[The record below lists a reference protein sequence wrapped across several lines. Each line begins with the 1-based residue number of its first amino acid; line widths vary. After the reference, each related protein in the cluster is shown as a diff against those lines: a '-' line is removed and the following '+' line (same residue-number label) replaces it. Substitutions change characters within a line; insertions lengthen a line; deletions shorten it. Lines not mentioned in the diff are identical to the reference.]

1 MWLWLN
7 QNAGAVQALAAV
19 LMFIVTTVLC
29 WVIWLYVRFTNTIAE
44 TARRQLSASIQPV
57 VSLEILDE
65 RLITERDK
73 PLMVGGRV
81 GVKNL
86 GTAPLKIR
94 ALSVVVRFRTA
105 SGFQQTPYT
114 INPANDIVL
123 MPDDENVQKIWLHT
137 DIDSQERGECTL
149 ALALDCVDLAGVSEH
164 SFFYDPAIG
173 LRHFFGFRQPL
184 SRHARAWRRFKE
196 LMRKLKKLGEVDDAL
211 RPPPAAQ

>member
-1 MWLWLN
+1 
-7 QNAGAVQALAAV
+7 
-19 LMFIVTTVLC
+19 
-29 WVIWLYVRFTNTIAE
+29 VRLTNTIAE

-73 PLMVGGRV
+73 PLVVGGRV

-94 ALSVVVRFRTA
+94 ALSGFVRFRTA
-105 SGFQQTPYT
+105 SRFQQTPYT

-164 SFFYDPAIG
+164 SFFY
-173 LRHFFGFRQPL
+173 QPVSKITL
-184 SRHARAWRRFKE
+184 SKECFSVKFCYGDGNAEAAAKARGPLVW
-196 LMRKLKKLGEVDDAL
+196 
-211 RPPPAAQ
+211 Q